1 MTRTLPRRA
10 ATKPK
15 ANLEATKPN
24 LDASGEGILSLDDYN
39 SEEDDDFDPD
49 AVGSGDEGGEGEGG
63 DSGDDENMDSS
74 SDDEEEEDKVKRRRK
89 RAGKR
94 KGVQQKAPEKK
105 PEPVGKQAGE
115 NGKGKEDEDEGSG
128 ESDDE
133 DFGESAEESE
143 GGEGGQ
149 VKTRA
154 QRARLGEKEKV
165 PLASMQEATADVDRL
180 WESMNQRKSISAI
193 RKRGG
198 EDKED
203 EEGGNATKAA
213 PAAEPAAPSSLTTP
227 PIQHLSETPTPGI
240 IGERTIINGLPHIT
254 ISHTY
259 TFAGT
264 TTTAT
269 KLVPLDSAE
278 AQLFLS
284 SHPTPSTKI
293 TTTTSPV
300 TTNTTKP
307 SLRRPLKRTSAFDSG
322 PTAASK
328 AKKINTLEKSRL
340 DWAGFVDK
348 EGIKDDLEK
357 QGKGGG
363 YIDRQSFLGRVE
375 ERREGRWKEGARGS
389 GRGKGGK

>member
-1 MTRTLPRRA
+1 MTRALPRRA

-15 ANLEATKPN
+15 ADIGATKPN
-24 LDASGEGILSLDDYN
+24 QDGLGEGILSLDDYN

-49 AVGSGDEGGEGEGG
+49 AVGSGDEDGEGG
-63 DSGDDENMDSS
+63 GGDSEDDENMDSS
-74 SDDEEEEDKVKRRRK
+74 SDDDEEGKRRR
-89 RAGKR
+89 RRRRGGDGGER
-94 KGVQQKAPEKK
+94 KGQQPKSPEKK
-105 PEPVGKQAGE
+105 QEAAVGKQTEE
-115 NGKGKEDEDEGSG
+115 NGKDEDEGSD
-128 ESDDE
+128 ESNDE
-133 DFGESAEESE
+133 DFGESEEESE

-154 QRARLGEKEKV
+154 QRARLGDRDRV
-165 PLASMQEATADVDRL
+165 PLASMQGATADVDTL
-180 WESMNQRKSISAI
+180 WESMNQKKSTSTIE
-193 RKRGG
+193 KKEKGG
-198 EDKED
+198 
-203 EEGGNATKAA
+203 GIAQAA
-213 PAAEPAAPSSLTTP
+213 PTADPASSATTP
-227 PIQHLSETPTPGI
+227 LIPPPSETPTPGI

-264 TTTAT
+264 TTTTT

-278 AQLFLS
+278 ARFFLS
-284 SHPTPSTKI
+284 SNPISSTPPP
-293 TTTTSPV
+293 TTTSLA
-300 TTNTTKP
+300 TTKP
-307 SLRRPLKRTSAFDSG
+307 TLRRPLKRTSAFDSG

-348 EGIKDDLEK
+348 EGIKEDLER

-375 ERREGRWKEGARGS
+375 ERREGVWKEGARGGGSGS
-389 GRGKGGK
+389 GRGGK